1 MKESDLK
8 RLLGYTFRYKWS
20 FMVSVIG
27 FISFAF
33 ADIAAVEW
41 IRRII
46 SYINSDEESFNSLLA
61 LSLILIAIGRGVG
74 FFVGNYFMSKVGFGI
89 VHDLR
94 SELFEK
100 LHCLPK
106 SFFDSNQSGQLI
118 NRITFTTTQVSS
130 AASNAVKTLIR
141 EGFLLIG
148 LFGYL
153 IILNFKLTLL
163 LIGTAPLIALIVY
176 VAGKRLKKLAT
187 RIQTAMG
194 DVTHIASEAVDG
206 HVEIKSF
213 NAEEYENSRFSVANT
228 SNKIQNLKLEATG
241 NLATPIIQVLVSISL
256 SIVAYFALGS
266 KLGISLDAETFV
278 AFFTAA
284 GLMAKPIR
292 QLSNINITI
301 QKGLAAAKEIFE
313 QLDEQIEVDDGID
326 DTSIEGNIEFKDVCF
341 SYSSGS
347 EVLKNINLNIP
358 RNETVAIVGKSGSGK
373 STLANLI
380 PRFYSNTSGS
390 ILIDGIEV
398 SEFSLSHLRS
408 SISIVNQSPSLFND
422 TIAKNIAYGDDEIDV
437 DKIKDAAKL
446 SGCMEFIDNLPE
458 GFESEIGD
466 DGVLLSGGQR
476 QRLAIARAFYKDS
489 PIIILDEATSSLDTE
504 SELIVQEALE
514 KLITNRTTIVIA
526 HRLSTI
532 ENASKII
539 VLDMGEIIEMGTHDE
554 LISNESIYFSLYKNK
569 FEDSKK
575 STKQQSQTTQLY
587 LPEYED
593 EQSRS
598 FVVDSWYK
606 KSLWL
611 YLLYPFSLIF
621 SYLTSRRRRKYLK
634 NNKKS
639 FKANVPVIVV
649 GNLTIGGTGKTPLVK
664 YIATELLNRGYKP
677 GIVSRGYGGKF
688 KETLEVTDK
697 TTVKET
703 GDEAQIL
710 SKLNLPF
717 FIDKNRV
724 RAVKKLTQI
733 HNCDVI
739 ISDDGLQHYP
749 MNRDIEIAVI
759 DGKRRFGNNLTFPAG
774 PLRESSKRIKSVDF
788 VINNSGPTEENEYLM
803 NISPSKFVH
812 LKSGKK
818 YSIDEW
824 PMHNQVHAV
833 AGLGNPGRFFDLLS
847 KLGFD
852 LIRHPYPDHHNFQ
865 SSDIFYLDHLPI
877 VMTEKDAAKCKVFD
891 NNKIWYLTIDADV
904 NNKFIDKLD
913 KKIKSFSN
921 EQ

>member
-1 MKESDLK
+1 MKTGSLR

-20 FMVSVIG
+20 FFISVIG

-46 SYINSDEESFNSLLA
+46 GYINSEEENFSSFLA
-61 LSLILIAIGRGVG
+61 LSLILIALGRGIG

-94 SELFEK
+94 AELFQK
-100 LHCLPK
+100 LHDLPK
-106 SFFDSNQSGQLI
+106 SYFDANQSGQLI
-118 NRITFTTTQVSS
+118 NRITFTTTQVSG

-148 LFGYL
+148 LFIYL
-153 IILNFKLTLL
+153 LILNFKLTLL

-176 VAGKRLKKLAT
+176 LAGKRLKKLAKK
-187 RIQTAMG
+187 IQTAMG

-213 NAEEYENSRFSVANT
+213 NAQEYENSRFLEANT
-228 SNKIQNLKLEATG
+228 SNKNQNLKLEATG
-241 NLATPIIQVLVSISL
+241 NMATPIIQVLVSISL
-256 SIVAYFALGS
+256 SIVAYFALGAQ
-266 KLGISLDAETFV
+266 LGISLDAETFV

-292 QLSNINITI
+292 QLSNINII
-301 QKGLAAAKEIFE
+301 VQKGLAAANEIFE
-313 QLDEQIEVDDGID
+313 QLDQEIENDLGDKSDVIEG
-326 DTSIEGNIEFKDVCF
+326 SIEFDSVNF
-341 SYSSGS
+341 SYETGRQ
-347 EVLKNINLNIP
+347 VLSDISFSIKK
-358 RNETVAIVGKSGSGK
+358 NETVAIVGKSGSGK
-373 STLANLI
+373 STIANLI
-380 PRFYSNTSGS
+380 PRFYNHSSGNIS
-390 ILIDGIEV
+390 IDGTPINQ
-398 SEFSLSHLRS
+398 FSLEHLRS
-408 SISIVNQSPSLFND
+408 QISIVNQSPSLFND
-422 TIAKNIAYGDDEIDV
+422 TISKNIAYGDDEIDV
-437 DKIKDAAKL
+437 DKLKESAKL
-446 SGCMEFIDNLPE
+446 SGCSEFIENLPE

-489 PIIILDEATSSLDTE
+489 PIIILDEATSALDTE

-514 KLITNRTTIVIA
+514 KLITDRTTIVIA

-539 VLDMGEIIEMGTHDE
+539 VLNNGSIVETGTHSE
-554 LISNESIYFSLYKNK
+554 LIENKAIYHSLYKNK
-569 FEDSKK
+569 FEDSPEVQNRTSK
-575 STKQQSQTTQLY
+575 SVQLFM
-587 LPEYED
+587 PEYDDED
-593 EQSRS
+593 SSS

-621 SYLTSRRRRKYLK
+621 SYLTSRRRKRYLS
-634 NNKKS
+634 NKIASYKS
-639 FKANVPVIVV
+639 EIPIIVV

-664 YIATELLNRGYKP
+664 YIVTELKNKGYKP

-688 KETLEVTDK
+688 KETLKVSTD
-697 TTVKET
+697 TPVKET

-710 SKLNLPF
+710 AKLDVPF

-724 RAVKKLTQI
+724 RAIKKLTKS
-733 HNCDVI
+733 HDCDVI
-739 ISDDGLQHYP
+739 ISDDGLQHYK
-749 MNRDIEIAVI
+749 MGRHIEIIVI

-774 PLRESSKRIKSVDF
+774 PLRESSKRKDTVDF
-788 VINNSGPTEENEYLM
+788 IVNNSGPTDENEYLM
-803 NISPSKFVH
+803 NISPTKFIH
-812 LKSGKK
+812 LKSGKA
-818 YSIDEW
+818 YSIEDW
-824 PMHNQVHAV
+824 PMHKQVHAV
-833 AGLGNPGRFFDLLS
+833 AGLGNPGRFFDLLD

-852 LIRHPYPDHHNFQ
+852 IIRHPFPDHHNFL

-877 VMTEKDAAKCKVFD
+877 IMTEKDASKCKDFD
-891 NNKIWYLTIDADV
+891 NNKIWYLKIDADV
-904 NNKFIDKLD
+904 NNKFIDNLD
-913 KKIKSFSN
+913 KKLKSIS
-921 EQ
+921 

>member
-1 MKESDLK
+1 MKSGSLK

-20 FMVSVIG
+20 FLISVIG

-46 SYINSDEESFNSLLA
+46 GYINSEEENFSSLLA
-61 LSLILIAIGRGVG
+61 LSLIFIALGRGIG
-74 FFVGNYFMSKVGFGI
+74 FFIGNYFMSKVGFGI

-94 SELFEK
+94 EELFQK
-100 LHCLPK
+100 LHNLPK
-106 SFFDSNQSGQLI
+106 SYFDSNQSGQLI
-118 NRITFTTTQVSS
+118 NRITFTTTQVSG

-148 LFGYL
+148 LFIYL

-187 RIQTAMG
+187 KIQTAMG

-213 NAEEYENSRFSVANT
+213 NAEEYENSRFLVANE
-228 SNKIQNLKLEATG
+228 SNRNQNLKLEATG
-241 NLATPIIQVLVSISL
+241 NMATPIIQVLVSISL
-256 SIVAYFALGS
+256 SIVAYFALGAQ
-266 KLGISLDAETFV
+266 LGISLDAETFV

-292 QLSNINITI
+292 QLSNINMIV
-301 QKGLAAAKEIFE
+301 QKGLAAANEIFD
-313 QLDEQIEVDDGID
+313 QLDQDIEHDDGTND
-326 DTSIEGNIEFKDVCF
+326 SPIEGHIEFKNIDF
-341 SYSSGS
+341 SYETGS
-347 EVLKNINLNIP
+347 QILSNINFSINK
-358 RNETVAIVGKSGSGK
+358 NETVAIVGKSGSGK
-373 STLANLI
+373 STIANLI
-380 PRFYSNTSGS
+380 PRFYNHTSGE
-390 ILIDGIEV
+390 ILIDNIPV
-398 SEFSLSHLRS
+398 SEFSLPHLRS

-422 TIAKNIAYGDDEIDV
+422 TIAKNIAYGDKSIDV
-437 DKIKDAAKL
+437 DKLKESAKL
-446 SGCMEFIDNLPE
+446 SGCDEFISNLPE
-458 GFESEIGD
+458 GYESEIGD

-539 VLDMGEIIEMGTHDE
+539 VLDKGEIIESGSHDE
-554 LISNESIYFSLYKNK
+554 LINNKSVYHSLYKNK
-569 FEDSKK
+569 FEDSPK
-575 STKQQSQTTQLY
+575 SNLPISQSTQLFM
-587 LPEYED
+587 PEYED
-593 EQSRS
+593 EETSS

-621 SYLTSRRRRKYLK
+621 SYLTNRRRRKYLK
-634 NNKKS
+634 NNIKS
-639 FKANVPVIVV
+639 YRSEVPIIVV

-664 YIATELLNRGYKP
+664 HIANELIKRGYKP
-677 GIVSRGYGGKF
+677 GIVSRGYGGNF
-688 KETLEVTDK
+688 KETLKVNEDTP
-697 TTVKET
+697 VKET

-710 SKLNLPF
+710 AKLNVPF
-717 FIDKNRV
+717 YIDKNRV
-724 RAVKKLTQI
+724 RAVKTLTNN

-749 MNRDIEIAVI
+749 LARDIEIAVI

-774 PLRESSKRIKSVDF
+774 PLRESKNRLKTVDF
-788 VINNSGPTEENEYLM
+788 VVNNSGPTDEDEYLM
-803 NISPSKFVH
+803 SITPSNFIH
-812 LKSGKK
+812 LKSGKS
-818 YSIDEW
+818 YSIDNW
-824 PMHNQVHAV
+824 PMHKQVHAV
-833 AGLGNPGRFFDLLS
+833 AGLGNPGRFFDLLE

-852 LIRHPYPDHHNFQ
+852 IIRHPFPDHHNFL

-877 VMTEKDAAKCKVFD
+877 VMTEKDASKCKDFD

-904 NNKFIDKLD
+904 SNKFIEKLD
-913 KKIKSFSN
+913 KKLQSIN
-921 EQ
+921 

>member
-1 MKESDLK
+1 MKTGSLK

-20 FMVSVIG
+20 FFIAVLG

-46 SYINSDEESFNSLLA
+46 GFINSEEDNFNSLLA
-61 LSLILIAIGRGVG
+61 LSLIFIALGRGIG
-74 FFVGNYFMSKVGFGI
+74 FFIGNYFMSKVGFGI

-100 LHCLPK
+100 LHDLPK
-106 SFFDSNQSGQLI
+106 SYFDANQSGQLI
-118 NRITFTTTQVSS
+118 NRITFTTTQVSG

-148 LFGYL
+148 LFIYL
-153 IILNFKLTLL
+153 LILNFKLTLL

-176 VAGKRLKKLAT
+176 VAGKRLKKLAKK
-187 RIQTAMG
+187 IQTAMG

-213 NAEEYENSRFSVANT
+213 NAQEYENARFLEANS
-228 SNKIQNLKLEATG
+228 SNKNQNLKLEATG
-241 NLATPIIQVLVSISL
+241 NMATPIIQVLVSISL
-256 SIVAYFALGS
+256 SIVAYFALGAQ
-266 KLGISLDAETFV
+266 LGISLDAETFV

-292 QLSNINITI
+292 QLSNINII
-301 QKGLAAAKEIFE
+301 VQKGLAAANEIFE
-313 QLDEQIEVDDGID
+313 QLDQEIEEDEGINEDKIEGKIEFNNINFSYDTGKQILSNISF
-326 DTSIEGNIEFKDVCF
+326 SIEE
-341 SYSSGS
+341 
-347 EVLKNINLNIP
+347 
-358 RNETVAIVGKSGSGK
+358 NETVAIVGKSGSGK
-373 STLANLI
+373 STIANLI
-380 PRFYSNTSGS
+380 PRFYNHSSGE
-390 ILIDGIEV
+390 ILIDGKSI
-398 SEFSLSHLRS
+398 SEFSLKHLRS

-422 TIAKNIAYGDDEIDV
+422 TISKNIAYGDDSVDV
-437 DKIKDAAKL
+437 EKLKESAKL
-446 SGCMEFIDNLPE
+446 SGCDEFISNLPE
-458 GFESEIGD
+458 GYESEIGD

-514 KLITNRTTIVIA
+514 KLITDRTTIVIA

-539 VLDMGEIIEMGTHDE
+539 VLDNGVISETGTHEE
-554 LISNESIYFSLYKNK
+554 LIKNESIYHSLYKNK
-569 FEDSKK
+569 FEDSPEKK
-575 STKQQSQTTQLY
+575 PTTSKSLQLFM
-587 LPEYED
+587 PEYDD
-593 EQSRS
+593 ETYSS

-611 YLLYPFSLIF
+611 YLLYPFSFIF
-621 SYLTSRRRRKYLK
+621 SYLTSRRRRKYIK
-634 NNKKS
+634 NKKIS
-639 FKANVPVIVV
+639 YKADIPIVVV

-664 YIATELLNRGYKP
+664 YIANELADRGYKP

-688 KETLEVTDK
+688 KETLQVTNE
-697 TTVKET
+697 TSVNET

-710 SKLNLPF
+710 SKLNFPF
-717 FIDKNRV
+717 YIDKNRV
-724 RAVKKLTQI
+724 RAIKKLI
-733 HNCDVI
+733 KDHDCDVV
-739 ISDDGLQHYP
+739 ISDDGLQHYK
-749 MNRDIEIAVI
+749 MGRHIEIAVI

-774 PLRESSKRIKSVDF
+774 PLRESKNRLNSVDF
-788 VINNSGPTEENEYLM
+788 IVNNSGPTEEGEFLM
-803 NISPSKFVH
+803 NISPTKFVH
-812 LKSGKK
+812 LKSGKS
-818 YSIDEW
+818 YSVDKW
-824 PMHNQVHAV
+824 PMHKQIHAV
-833 AGLGNPGRFFDLLS
+833 AGLGNPGRFFDLLD

-852 LIRHPYPDHHNFQ
+852 SIRHPFPDHHNFS

-877 VMTEKDAAKCKVFD
+877 VMTEKDASKCKDFD

-904 NNKFIDKLD
+904 TNKFIDKLD
-913 KKIKSFSN
+913 KKIKSI
-921 EQ
+921 Q

>member
-1 MKESDLK
+1 MKQGSLR

-20 FMVSVIG
+20 FAISVVG
-27 FISFAF
+27 FISFAL

-46 SYINSDEESFNSLLA
+46 GYINSEEENFSSFLA
-61 LSLILIAIGRGVG
+61 LSLIFIAMGRGIG
-74 FFVGNYFMSKVGFGI
+74 FFIGNYFMSKVGFGI

-94 SELFEK
+94 EELFKK
-100 LHCLPK
+100 LHELPK
-106 SFFDSNQSGQLI
+106 SYFDSNQSGQLI
-118 NRITFTTTQVSS
+118 NRITFTTTQVSG

-148 LFGYL
+148 LFIYL
-153 IILNFKLTLL
+153 LIMNYKLTML

-176 VAGKRLKKLAT
+176 VAGKRLKKLAAK
-187 RIQTAMG
+187 IQTAMG

-213 NAEEYENSRFSVANT
+213 NAQDYENSRFSSANI
-228 SNKIQNLKLEATG
+228 SNKNQNLKLEATG
-241 NLATPIIQVLVSISL
+241 NMATPIIQVLVSISL

-292 QLSNINITI
+292 QLSNINII
-301 QKGLAAAKEIFE
+301 VQKGLAAANEIFE
-313 QLDEQIEVDDGID
+313 QLDQ
-326 DTSIEGNIEFKDVCF
+326 SIERDLGRNDNEISGNIEFKDVNF
-341 SYSSGS
+341 SYDSGNQILS
-347 EVLKNINLNIP
+347 NISFVINKND
-358 RNETVAIVGKSGSGK
+358 TVAIVGKSGSGK
-373 STLANLI
+373 STIANLI
-380 PRFYSNTSGS
+380 PRFYNHTSGD
-390 ILIDGIEV
+390 ILIDDIKV
-398 SEFSLSHLRS
+398 SDFSLKHLRS

-422 TIAKNIAYGDDEIDV
+422 TISKNIAYGDDEIDV
-437 DKIKDAAKL
+437 DKLKESAKL
-446 SGCMEFIDNLPE
+446 SGCLEFIEKLPE

-539 VLDMGEIIEMGTHDE
+539 VLDNGEIVESGTHNE
-554 LISNESIYFSLYKNK
+554 LIGNESIYHSLYKNK
-569 FEDSKK
+569 FEDSPKTK
-575 STKQQSQTTQLY
+575 SSSSKSVQLY
-587 LPEYED
+587 MPEYED
-593 EQSRS
+593 ETSRS
-598 FVVDSWYK
+598 FVVDSWYN
-606 KSLWL
+606 KSIWL
-611 YLLYPFSLIF
+611 YLLYPFSLLF
-621 SYLTSRRRRKYLK
+621 SYLTSRRRRKFLK
-634 NNKKS
+634 DKNKSYKS
-639 FKANVPVIVV
+639 EIPIIVV

-664 YIATELLNRGYKP
+664 YIATELINRGYKP

-688 KETLEVTDK
+688 KETLKVDENTS
-697 TTVKET
+697 VKET

-710 SKLNLPF
+710 AKLNIPF
-717 FIDKNRV
+717 YIDKNRV
-724 RAVKKLTQI
+724 RAVDKINKN
-733 HNCDVI
+733 HDCDVI
-739 ISDDGLQHYP
+739 ISDDGLQHYK
-749 MNRDIEIAVI
+749 MKRNIEIAVI
-759 DGKRRFGNNLTFPAG
+759 DGKRRFGNKLTFPAG
-774 PLRESSKRIKSVDF
+774 PLRESIKRLDSVDF
-788 VINNSGPTEENEYLM
+788 IVNNTGPTEEKEFLM
-803 NISPSKFVH
+803 NISPSEFVH
-812 LKSGKK
+812 LKSGKSYK
-818 YSIDEW
+818 IDEW

-833 AGLGNPGRFFDLLS
+833 AGLGNPGRFFDLLG

-852 LIRHPYPDHHNFQ
+852 IIRHPFPDHHNFL

-877 VMTEKDAAKCKVFD
+877 VMTEKDASKCKDFD
-891 NNKIWYLTIDADV
+891 NNKIWYLKIDADV
-904 NNKFIDKLD
+904 NNKFIDQLQNKLEE
-913 KKIKSFSN
+913 IS
-921 EQ
+921 

>member
-1 MKESDLK
+1 MKTGSLK

-20 FMVSVIG
+20 FFIAVLG

-46 SYINSDEESFNSLLA
+46 GFINSEEDNFNSLLA
-61 LSLILIAIGRGVG
+61 LSLIFIALGRGIG
-74 FFVGNYFMSKVGFGI
+74 FFIGNYFMSKVGFGI

-100 LHCLPK
+100 LHDLPK
-106 SFFDSNQSGQLI
+106 SYFDANQSGQLI
-118 NRITFTTTQVSS
+118 NRITFTTTQVSG

-148 LFGYL
+148 LFIYL
-153 IILNFKLTLL
+153 LILNFKLTLL

-176 VAGKRLKKLAT
+176 VAGKRLKKLAKK
-187 RIQTAMG
+187 IQTAMG

-213 NAEEYENSRFSVANT
+213 NAQEYENARFLEANS
-228 SNKIQNLKLEATG
+228 SNKNQNLKLEATG
-241 NLATPIIQVLVSISL
+241 NMATPIIQVLVSISL

-266 KLGISLDAETFV
+266 QLGISLDAETFV

-292 QLSNINITI
+292 QLSNINII
-301 QKGLAAAKEIFE
+301 VQKGLAAANEIFE
-313 QLDEQIEVDDGID
+313 QLDQEIEEDEGINEDKIEGKIEFNNINFSYDTGKQILSNISF
-326 DTSIEGNIEFKDVCF
+326 SIEE
-341 SYSSGS
+341 
-347 EVLKNINLNIP
+347 
-358 RNETVAIVGKSGSGK
+358 NETVAIVGKSGSGK
-373 STLANLI
+373 STIANLI
-380 PRFYSNTSGS
+380 PRFYNHSSGE
-390 ILIDGIEV
+390 ILIDGKSI
-398 SEFSLSHLRS
+398 SEFSLKHLRS

-422 TIAKNIAYGDDEIDV
+422 TISKNIAYGDDSVDV
-437 DKIKDAAKL
+437 EKLKESAKL
-446 SGCMEFIDNLPE
+446 SGCDEFISNLPE
-458 GFESEIGD
+458 GYESEIGD

-514 KLITNRTTIVIA
+514 KLITDRTTIVIA

-539 VLDMGEIIEMGTHDE
+539 VLDNGVISETGTHEE
-554 LISNESIYFSLYKNK
+554 LIKNESIYHSLYKNK
-569 FEDSKK
+569 FEDSPEKK
-575 STKQQSQTTQLY
+575 PTISKSLQLFM
-587 LPEYED
+587 PEYDD
-593 EQSRS
+593 ETYSS

-611 YLLYPFSLIF
+611 YLLYPFSFIF
-621 SYLTSRRRRKYLK
+621 SYLTSRRRRKYIK
-634 NNKKS
+634 NKKIS
-639 FKANVPVIVV
+639 YKADIPIVVV

-664 YIATELLNRGYKP
+664 YIANELADRGYKP

-688 KETLEVTDK
+688 KETLQVTNE
-697 TTVKET
+697 TSVNET

-710 SKLNLPF
+710 SKLNFPF
-717 FIDKNRV
+717 YIDKNRV
-724 RAVKKLTQI
+724 RAIKKLI
-733 HNCDVI
+733 KDHDCDVV
-739 ISDDGLQHYP
+739 ISDDGLQHYK
-749 MNRDIEIAVI
+749 MGRHIEIAVI

-774 PLRESSKRIKSVDF
+774 PLRESRNRLNSVDF
-788 VINNSGPTEENEYLM
+788 IVNNSGPTEEGEFLM
-803 NISPSKFVH
+803 NISPTKFVH
-812 LKSGKK
+812 LKSGKS
-818 YSIDEW
+818 YSVDKW
-824 PMHNQVHAV
+824 PMHKQIHAV
-833 AGLGNPGRFFDLLS
+833 AGLGNPGRFFDLLD

-852 LIRHPYPDHHNFQ
+852 SIRHPFPDHHNFS

-877 VMTEKDAAKCKVFD
+877 VMTEKDASKCKDFD

-904 NNKFIDKLD
+904 TNKFIDKLD
-913 KKIKSFSN
+913 KKIKSI
-921 EQ
+921 Q